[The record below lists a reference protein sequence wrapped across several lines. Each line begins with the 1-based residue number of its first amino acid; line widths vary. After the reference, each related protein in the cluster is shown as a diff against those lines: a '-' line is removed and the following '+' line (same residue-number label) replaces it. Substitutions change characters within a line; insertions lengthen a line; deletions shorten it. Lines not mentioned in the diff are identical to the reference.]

1 MATGEFHV
9 TSSDSGAMPSGQAM
23 LNGLRG
29 RCPACGRGA
38 MFRKFLKVNDAC
50 PDCGEEL
57 HHHRADDFP
66 AYLDIAIVGHILVPI
81 VLAVE
86 TATVWPF
93 WVAMTLWPAVALGM
107 TMALLQPIKGAVV
120 GMQWALGMHGFEQAK
135 AARATAPVARRV
147 AAR

>member
-1 MATGEFHV
+1 MTNGEFRI
-9 TSSDSGAMPSGQAM
+9 TSSEAGERPNGQAM
-23 LNGLRG
+23 WNGLRG
-29 RCPACGRGA
+29 RCPACGHGA

-50 PDCGEEL
+50 PECGEEL

-86 TATVWPF
+86 TAVVWPF
-93 WVAMTLWPAVALGM
+93 WVAMTLWPLVALGM
-107 TMALLQPIKGAVV
+107 TVALLQPIKGAVV

-135 AARATAPVARRV
+135 AARAF
-147 AAR
+147 AAGPAATR

>member
-1 MATGEFHV
+1 MTGGQFRI
-9 TSSDSGAMPSGQAM
+9 TTPGGSGAMPSGRAM
-23 LNGLRG
+23 MNGLRG
-29 RCPACGRGA
+29 KCPACGRGA

-107 TMALLQPIKGAVV
+107 TLALLQPIKGAVV

-135 AARATAPVARRV
+135 AARALAPVRSAVR
-147 AAR
+147 